1 MGCEKCKS
9 DMLEIPYI
17 EHKKRLYK
25 FYQKNRVLRMMLIAT
40 NVAWGLVVA
49 ALVAYIAVR

>member
-1 MGCEKCKS
+1 MNSEYKP
-9 DMLEIPYI
+9 DMAQIPYI

-25 FYQKNRVLRMMLIAT
+25 FYQKNRALRMMIIAT
-40 NVAWGLVVA
+40 NAAWGLVVA

>member
-1 MGCEKCKS
+1 MNSEYKP

-25 FYQKNRVLRMMLIAT
+25 FYQKNRALRMMLIAT
-40 NVAWGLVVA
+40 NMVWLLIVVA
-49 ALVAYIAVR
+49 LIAYIAVR